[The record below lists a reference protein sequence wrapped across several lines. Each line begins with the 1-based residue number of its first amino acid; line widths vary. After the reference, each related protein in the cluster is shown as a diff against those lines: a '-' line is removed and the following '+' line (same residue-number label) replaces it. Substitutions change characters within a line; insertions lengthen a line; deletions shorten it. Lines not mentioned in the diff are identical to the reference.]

1 MHRLQ
6 FHRSALALPL
16 LLPLALGLSG
26 PAAAQKFHLWYD
38 ENGQAVYSQFA
49 PGGGRESE
57 TVKPPP
63 PPAESAAEARARL
76 ERQLQA
82 SEDRRE
88 DESLAGKDAAKAA
101 DAAEQAER
109 RCRMARENLEVLTGR
124 PRMTY
129 RTGDGELVRMT
140 PEEQQRKREE
150 MEAIVR
156 RDCR

>member
-6 FHRSALALPL
+6 FHRSALVFPLALPL
-16 LLPLALGLSG
+16 TLGLAG

-49 PGGGRESE
+49 PSDGRDSQ

-76 ERQLQA
+76 QRQLQPY
-82 SEDRRE
+82 EDRRE
-88 DESLAGKDAAKAA
+88 DESLAEQDAAKAA
-101 DAAEQAER
+101 KAAEQAER

-129 RTGDGELVRMT
+129 RTEDGELVRLD
-140 PEEQQRKREE
+140 PAEQQRKREE
-150 MEAIVR
+150 MEAIVK

>member
-1 MHRLQ
+1 MQQLQ
-6 FHRSALALPL
+6 FRLSALVFPL
-16 LLPLALGLSG
+16 LLPLTLGLAG

-49 PGGGRESE
+49 PGDNRESQ

-76 ERQLQA
+76 QRALQPY
-82 SEDRRE
+82 EDRRE
-88 DESLAGKDAAKAA
+88 DESLAEKDATKTASQ
-101 DAAEQAER
+101 AEQAER

-150 MEAIVR
+150 MEAIVE

>member
-6 FHRSALALPL
+6 FALSALVFPLFLPA
-16 LLPLALGLSG
+16 ALGLAG

-49 PGGGRESE
+49 PEGGRESQ

-76 ERQLQA
+76 QRQLQP

-88 DESLAGKDAAKAA
+88 DESLAEKDAAKAA

-150 MEAIVR
+150 MEAIVK
-156 RDCR
+156 RDCS